1 MKKDF
6 DYVTMG
12 DYTKDTAELVELSNN
27 ITERLRKDLRDA
39 QILISYLIKAAGKIE
54 IYRGVIYSE
63 PCAYEVA
70 ENPATDTL
78 IYRTIN

>member
-1 MKKDF
+1 M
-6 DYVTMG
+6 TMG
-12 DYTKDTAELVELSNN
+12 DYTKDTAELVE
-27 ITERLRKDLRDA
+27 LRKDLRDA